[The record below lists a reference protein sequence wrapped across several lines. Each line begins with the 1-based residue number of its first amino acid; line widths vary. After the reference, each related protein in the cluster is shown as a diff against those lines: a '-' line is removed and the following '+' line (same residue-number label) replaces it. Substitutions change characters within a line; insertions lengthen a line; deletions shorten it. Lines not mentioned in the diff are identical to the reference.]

1 MDEQPQSGQSDQP
14 NARQLDAQKL
24 EEKAE
29 ELRRQ
34 ADRLGEMVEA
44 LNETMGRNFFKSW
57 LYAMANV
64 AVLLP
69 VAVVGSYIGFRI
81 AFRRVVRK
89 GKQDRRL
96 PFWLR

>member
-1 MDEQPQSGQSDQP
+1 MDEQPQSGQAEQP
-14 NARQLDAQKL
+14 DARQLDAQKL

-29 ELRRQ
+29 ELREQ

-57 LYAMANV
+57 LYAMANI

-81 AFRRVVRK
+81 AFRRIVRE
-89 GKQDRRL
+89 GGQDKRFPFRL
-96 PFWLR
+96 R